1 MGDFTLAIT
10 VIGTVFVDI
19 KGYANG
25 KVNSDTKNVGHVEFA
40 HGGVGRN
47 VAEAIGRAGGSV
59 EFISSV
65 ANTAQGEEVVSRLT
79 EIGIMTKRIVK
90 TDNGMGQWLA
100 ILDGTGS
107 LVASVSQKPDLSKLE
122 DLLLRQGEEIVK
134 NSDAIVVE
142 LDLNDLVVQAI
153 FAWAKQFNVPVY
165 GIVGNLDVLM
175 GKRSLIDDMAMFIC
189 NQQEVEEVYGISI
202 TSIEEAKL
210 AARDLTAG
218 GLKTSVITMGAQG
231 SVYYNRATDEFG
243 YVPVVPTKVID
254 TTGAG
259 DSFFAGTVFGL
270 VHGHSLQQ
278 AVECG
283 THLASWTIASKEA
296 VDPLI
301 SKYVQDH
308 PLFQGDVVLK

>member
-1 MGDFTLAIT
+1 VGDFTLTIT

-47 VAEAIGRAGGSV
+47 VAEAIGRAGGEV

-65 ANTAQGEEVVSRLT
+65 ANTAQGDDVIARLK
-79 EIGIMTKRIVK
+79 EIGIGTSRMVRTE
-90 TDNGMGQWLA
+90 NGMGQWLA
-100 ILDGTGS
+100 VLDGEGS
-107 LVASVSQKPDLSKLE
+107 LVASVSQKPDLTKLE
-122 DLLLRQGEEIVK
+122 DQLLRHGEEIVK
-134 NSDAIVVE
+134 RSSAVVIE
-142 LDLNDLVVQAI
+142 LDLHDLVVQAI
-153 FAWAKQFNVPVY
+153 FGWAKQYDIPVY

-175 GKRSLIDDMAMFIC
+175 GKRSLIDEMALFIC
-189 NQQEVEEVYGISI
+189 NQQEVEEVYGITI

-218 GLKTSVITMGAQG
+218 GLKTAVITMGERG
-231 SVYYNRATDEFG
+231 SVFYNRETDEIG
-243 YVPVVPTKVID
+243 YVPVVPTKVLD

-270 VHGHSLQQ
+270 VHGHSLEKS
-278 AVECG
+278 VECG
-283 THLASWTIASKEA
+283 TYLASWTISSKQA

-301 SKYVQDH
+301 SHKVKDH
-308 PLFQGDVVLK
+308 PLFQKAAVLK

>member
-1 MGDFTLAIT
+1 MAIT

-65 ANTAQGEEVVSRLT
+65 SNTAQGDEVAKRLND
-79 EIGIMTKRIVK
+79 IGIKTARLVN

-100 ILDGTGS
+100 ILDGAGS

-122 DLLLRQGEEIVK
+122 DLLLRHGEEIIK
-134 NSDAIVVE
+134 NSEAVVVE

-153 FAWAKQFNVPVY
+153 FAWAKLHRVPVY

-175 GKRSLIDDMAMFIC
+175 GKRSLIDEMAMFIC
-189 NQQEVEEVYGISI
+189 NQQEVEEVYGITI
-202 TSIEEAKL
+202 TSIEEARL
-210 AARDLTAG
+210 AARDLTSG
-218 GLKTSVITMGAQG
+218 GLKTAVITMGSDG
-231 SVYYNRATDEFG
+231 CVFYSREKDEFG
-243 YVPVVPTKVID
+243 YVPIVPTKVID

-283 THLASWTIASKEA
+283 THLASWTISSKEA
-296 VDPLI
+296 VDPQI
-301 SKYVQDH
+301 TTKAKTH
-308 PLFQGDVVLK
+308 PLFQGEVVLK

>member
-1 MGDFTLAIT
+1 MAIT

-65 ANTAQGEEVVSRLT
+65 SNTAQGADVAARL
-79 EIGIMTKRIVK
+79 ESIGIKTSRMVK

-107 LVASVSQKPDLSKLE
+107 LVASVSEKPDLSKLE

-134 NSDAIVVE
+134 NSDAVVVE
-142 LDLNDLVVQAI
+142 LDLHDLVVQAI
-153 FAWAKQFNVPVY
+153 FAWAKQYDVPVY

-175 GKRSLIDDMAMFIC
+175 GKRSLINDMAMFIC

-218 GLKTSVITMGAQG
+218 GLKTSVITMGAEG
-231 SVYYNRATDEFG
+231 CVFYNRLTDEFG
-243 YVPVVPTKVID
+243 YVPVVPTTVID

-270 VHGHSLQQ
+270 AHGHLLQQ

-296 VDPLI
+296 VDPQI
-301 SKYVQDH
+301 SRHVQNH